1 MPESVQAA
9 IGPLAN
15 FTDMLSGEEQVTLS
29 AVRAVLHILMTEVLA
44 DSSGDTMLTSDMK
57 SSILDYMESMENK
70 CTLCINCRFI
80 LFHSCCSKIEGTCS
94 VL

>member
-1 MPESVQAA
+1 MLESVQAA

-44 DSSGDTMLTSDMK
+44 DSSGDTTLTSDMK
-57 SSILDYMESMENK
+57 SSRVASLITWRAS
-70 CTLCINCRFI
+70 TLIW
-80 LFHSCCSKIEGTCS
+80 T
-94 VL
+94 